1 MDLTAQLD
9 GYCERIDPSFWAEPI
24 NAITNAAFVLAAIF
38 MWWRSAGLPMAR
50 ALSAVLFAIGVGSF
64 LFHTYAQTWAAIAD
78 VAPIAIY
85 VLLYIFLAT
94 RDYWGQT
101 TLISLG
107 AVLLFFPYAYITVPL
122 FELLPVLNV
131 SAGYG
136 PVPLLILIYA
146 FGLRTRAPETARGL
160 AIGAGIILVSLTFRS
175 LDMPV
180 CHDLPLGTHFMWHIL
195 NGIAL
200 GWMIEVYR
208 RHMLAQPPK
217 GG

>member
-9 GYCERIDPSFWAEPI
+9 GYCERIDPSFWSEPV
-24 NAITNAAFVLAAIF
+24 NAITNAAFLIAALY
-38 MWWRSAGLPMAR
+38 MWRRSRGLPMAQ
-50 ALSAVLFAIGVGSF
+50 ALCVVLFAIGVGSF
-64 LFHTYAQTWAAIAD
+64 LFHTYATTWAAIAD
-78 VAPIAIY
+78 VAPIAVY

-94 RDYWGQT
+94 RDFWGQN
-101 TLISLG
+101 TLTSLG
-107 AVLLFFPYAYITVPL
+107 AVLLFFPYAYVTLPL
-122 FELLPVLNV
+122 FEMLPVLSV

-146 FGLRTRAPETARGL
+146 FGLRNRAPETARGL
-160 AIGAGIILVSLTFRS
+160 AIGATIILISLTFRS

-180 CHDLPLGTHFMWHIL
+180 CENLPLGTHFMWHIL

-208 RHMLAQPPK
+208 RHMLAQPAK
-217 GG
+217 QG

>member
-9 GYCERIDPSFWAEPI
+9 GYCERIDPSFWAEPV
-24 NAITNAAFVLAAIF
+24 NAITNAAFLLAAIF
-38 MWWRSAGLPMAR
+38 MWHRSRGVPMAR

-94 RDYWGQT
+94 RDFWNQN

-107 AVLLFFPYAYITVPL
+107 ALVLFFPYAYVTVPM
-122 FELLPVLNV
+122 FELLPVFHV

-146 FGLRTRAPETARGL
+146 FGLRNRAPETARGL
-160 AIGAGIILVSLTFRS
+160 AIGAVIILLSLTFRS
-175 LDMPV
+175 IDMPF
-180 CHDLPLGTHFMWHIL
+180 CESLPMGTHFMWHIL

-208 RHMLAQPPK
+208 RHMLAPPQK
-217 GG
+217 QG